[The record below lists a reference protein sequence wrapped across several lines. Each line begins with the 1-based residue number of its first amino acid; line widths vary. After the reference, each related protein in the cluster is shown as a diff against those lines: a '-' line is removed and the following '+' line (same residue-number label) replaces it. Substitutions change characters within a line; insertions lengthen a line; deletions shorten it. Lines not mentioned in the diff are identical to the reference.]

1 MPNKANQ
8 KTKLIKKA
16 RSTNIKEWNPKMC
29 FRGIKKI
36 NTYSQNYSTSLL
48 FLLRLFLQQV

>member
-29 FRGIKKI
+29 FRGH
-36 NTYSQNYSTSLL
+36 
-48 FLLRLFLQQV
+48 